1 MTISNFMLF
10 KEFYKV
16 KKRILNTQNYH
27 EHKNSARKD
36 IISAGV
42 SVTISSIGF
51 IVLFIPRTVII
62 LSSIFNPQRSELFV
76 VYFKVFDFI
85 CQYLLSFNFFGLII
99 KNKQFGDEFK
109 LLLLQMKLKTS
120 KSTTRYNFFVK
131 FEFFIV
137 AIESF
142 K

>member
-62 LSSIFNPQRSELFV
+62 LSSIFNPQRLDV

-120 KSTTRYNFFVK
+120 KSTTRYNLFVK

>member
-62 LSSIFNPQRSELFV
+62 LSSIFNPQRLDV